1 MVHACFFNCIKDVFI
16 DTCKKR
22 GVGMGWDERVWRWEG
37 VGKVIC
43 GKCNKVIKLYIKMG
57 VCIETKWAVTD
68 KGNPYILKTFKG

>member
-37 VGKVIC
+37 VEMRGCGDERVWRWEGVGKVIC

-57 VCIETKWAVTD
+57 VGIET
-68 KGNPYILKTFKG
+68 

>member
-37 VGKVIC
+37 VEMRGC
-43 GKCNKVIKLYIKMG
+43 GDERVWG
-57 VCIETKWAVTD
+57 R
-68 KGNPYILKTFKG
+68 